1 MRSAACLI
9 QRLDHR
15 QPATA
20 EQIRGLLQ
28 SAHAQESKLIGAEP
42 GPVPS
47 LQQIQLSLDVHLGA
61 LEGGALVGVVVI
73 GPSDDPGQLELKSLA
88 VAAGCQRRGI
98 ASALLGQVFAAGG
111 ASFGVTVAQ
120 ANAGALAL
128 YRGMGFAAHRCGALG
143 VQGIPVLRLRRP

>member
-88 VAAGCQRRGI
+88 VAEGCQRRGI

-111 ASFGVTVAQ
+111 VSFGVTVAQ